1 MPKMPGGKLPY
12 VKDLYQR
19 AGTFRKKI
27 FNAQNGKKIAQNVA
41 NTPNT
46 VRSSG
51 AMQKARNT
59 RMAKSVMAH
68 PYRAGAAGV
77 AGAGM
82 ATYVGGG
89 RRGRGVDKMG
99 RGRPTGIYK
108 Y

>member
-1 MPKMPGGKLPY
+1 MPLGNPLGYFKTAGSFAKKTFSAQTGKAVSQKVAKMPSN
-12 VKDLYQR
+12 VK
-19 AGTFRKKI
+19 
-27 FNAQNGKKIAQNVA
+27 
-41 NTPNT
+41 
-46 VRSSG
+46 SSG
-51 AMQKARNT
+51 IMSKARNT

>member
-1 MPKMPGGKLPY
+1 MPSFKTAGSFLKKTFSAQTGRAVSQKVAKMP
-12 VKDLYQR
+12 
-19 AGTFRKKI
+19 
-27 FNAQNGKKIAQNVA
+27 NA
-41 NTPNT
+41 

-68 PYRAGAAGV
+68 PYKAGAAGV